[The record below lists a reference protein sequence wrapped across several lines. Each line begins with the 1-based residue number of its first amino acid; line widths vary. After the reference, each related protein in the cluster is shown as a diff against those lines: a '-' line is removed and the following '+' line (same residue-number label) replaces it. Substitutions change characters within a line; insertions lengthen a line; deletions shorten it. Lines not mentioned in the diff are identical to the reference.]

1 MQDRKAR
8 MDMINQLYRKRGQK
22 KYRFSESRMRDRISF
37 MFADKIQ
44 ETSQRKD
51 SLIDESI
58 ELGSPTK
65 ISPSKRSPFKTT
77 PKTEK

>member
-1 MQDRKAR
+1 
-8 MDMINQLYRKRGQK
+8 
-22 KYRFSESRMRDRISF
+22 MRDRISF

-58 ELGSPTK
+58 IK
-65 ISPSKRSPFKTT
+65 NWNN
-77 PKTEK
+77 

>member
-1 MQDRKAR
+1 
-8 MDMINQLYRKRGQK
+8 
-22 KYRFSESRMRDRISF
+22 MRDRISF

-65 ISPSKRSPFKTT
+65 ISPSKRSPSKTT